1 MMMAAVPLT
10 AVVLLLPPFPAASVR
25 HGASRGFGA
34 RRRGGTGVAGRNVH
48 GACFYDQKGALDWI
62 KMHVAMRAAFNKISL
77 PQALIGKMRAL
88 PLLDGIAES
97 TLDRSTC
104 RPSLA
109 HVDLIHPPTFS
120 THWPLL

>member
-77 PQALIGKMRAL
+77 P
-88 PLLDGIAES
+88 LLDGIAES

-109 HVDLIHPPTFS
+109 HVD
-120 THWPLL
+120 